1 MRRAV
6 SLVLS
11 LAVAGSLLALSAA
24 ADAQT
29 TSKSTRRA
37 TTQKKKTSPRAQRG
51 SALRARRAHQAFAA
65 SADLKPMARQLLETR
80 SAEAY
85 AGVEKYAKRNAGKPE
100 GALAW
105 FVIGYARQLDGQHAP
120 SADALL
126 RARADAGEVR
136 DYVEYFLARAYKALG
151 NHRETIA
158 VLKDFAGDHPD
169 SLLMTDAL
177 ALHAESLLTVGEPQR
192 AIAALGTGRGNAGLE
207 LLLGRAYIAAGQ
219 PGEAAA
225 VLRNIYY
232 GKPLSAVADQ
242 AGALAKSLPGAP
254 SFEQQKRRA
263 DQLLGARRSG
273 QAIEE
278 YRRLLEKAPATAL
291 PQLRLSLGVAYYRA
305 KREHDA
311 EKVLEGMPELPGELN
326 AQRLYYLLESKR
338 PDEPA
343 VLQILERI
351 RKSAPESNWFSDAL
365 LATGNMYLLENRLT
379 DAARYYAELAERF
392 PTSERGA
399 YAHWKAAW
407 MHYRAG
413 NDAEAKRGFERQVEL
428 FPASGE
434 AAAALYWR
442 ARMAEDDGEL
452 PRARAYYEML
462 SARYRNLYYAVMAR
476 ERLKGM
482 KPAKPYT
489 DAVLAKVRPAP
500 AARTVAEL
508 DVPEGN
514 ARAQKALLLQNAAMY
529 DFAVKELQAA
539 ADGGRAPW
547 ATLQVARMFRET
559 EGHHRAM
566 RVLKS
571 AVPGYFS
578 MQVDDLP
585 REVWEFLFPRVYWD
599 QLSKHAA
606 ENDLDAFTVA
616 SLIRQESEFNRYA
629 VSHANAYGLMQLL
642 PGTAR
647 KVAREV
653 KLPGFHTGRLTEAD
667 VNLQLGTRYFR
678 NMLKEFDGT
687 LEYALAAYNAGPHRV
702 VKWRQQTYRDIPEFV
717 ESIPF
722 TETREYV
729 QAIIRGRAVYQQL
742 YGEPA
747 RVAGK
752 SAN

>member
-6 SLVLS
+6 SLILS
-11 LAVAGSLLALSAA
+11 LAVVVCLWTYSAE
-24 ADAQT
+24 AQ
-29 TSKSTRRA
+29 STRQRTRRPA
-37 TTQKKKTSPRAQRG
+37 VSQKKKASPRTQRG
-51 SALRARRAHQAFAA
+51 TQLRARRARQAFVA
-65 SADLKPMARQLLETR
+65 SADLKPMARQLLESR
-80 SAEAY
+80 SPEAY
-85 AGVEKYAKRNAGKPE
+85 AGVEKYAARHAGKPE

-105 FVIGYARQLDGQHAP
+105 FVVGYARQADGQHAQ

-136 DYVEYFLARAYKALG
+136 DYVEYFLARAYRSLG
-151 NHRETIA
+151 NNREAITT
-158 VLKDFAGDHPD
+158 LQDFATDHPD
-169 SLLMTDAL
+169 SLLLNDAL
-177 ALHAESLLTVGEPQR
+177 ELHGEALLAVAEPQR
-192 AIAALGTGRGNAGLE
+192 AITLLAPRRGNAALE
-207 LLLGRAYIAAGQ
+207 LLLGRAYVAAGKRS
-219 PGEAAA
+219 EAAA
-225 VLRNIYY
+225 VLREVYY

-242 AGALAKSLPGAP
+242 AGALLKTLPGSP

-263 DQLLGARRSG
+263 NQLLQARRSS

-278 YRRLLEKAPATAL
+278 YRRLLEKVPASAL
-291 PQLRLSLGVAYYRA
+291 PELRLSLGVAYYRA
-305 KREHDA
+305 KRERDA
-311 EKVLEGMPELPGELN
+311 EKILEGLPDLPGELN
-326 AQRLYYLLESKR
+326 SQRLYYLLESKR
-338 PDEPA
+338 PDEGEVLA
-343 VLQILERI
+343 VLDRM
-351 RKSAPESNWFSDAL
+351 RKSAPDSNWFSEAL

-379 DAARYYAELAERF
+379 DAARYYGELAERF
-392 PTSERGA
+392 PSTERGA
-399 YAHWKAAW
+399 YAHWKSAW

-413 NDAEAKRGFERQVEL
+413 NDAEAKRRFERQVEL

-434 AAAALYWR
+434 ASAALYWR
-442 ARMAEDDGEL
+442 GRMAEDDGDL

-462 SARYRNLYYAVMAR
+462 SSRYRNLYYAVMAR
-476 ERLKGM
+476 ERLKGI
-482 KPAKPYT
+482 KPTKPFT
-489 DAVLAKVRPAP
+489 DSVLARVRPAP
-500 AARTVAEL
+500 PARTVADHE
-508 DVPEGN
+508 VPAGN

-529 DFAVKELQAA
+529 DFAVKELQVA

-547 ATLQVARMFRET
+547 ATLQIARMFRET

-585 REVWEFLFPRVYWD
+585 REVWEFLFPKVYWD
-599 QLSKHAA
+599 ELSKHASA
-606 ENDLDAFTVA
+606 NGLDAFTVA

-629 VSHANAYGLMQLL
+629 VSRANAYGLMQLL

-647 KVAREV
+647 SVAREV
-653 KLPGFHTGRLTEAD
+653 KLRGFHTGRLTEPD
-667 VNLQLGTRYFR
+667 VNLQLGMRYFK
-678 NMLKEFDGT
+678 NMLQEFDGT

-729 QAIIRGRAVYQQL
+729 QAIVRGRAVYQEL
-742 YGEPA
+742 YGESA

-752 SAN
+752 SGK